1 MNTNILIGADPE
13 VFLRKG
19 SSLVSAHDM
28 MPGSKYE
35 PFFVDKGAI
44 QVDGVAAEFNIFPAE
59 NADEFVGNIRHVM
72 AQMLDIIHSNDEEVG
87 FAIQPTA
94 HFDPDYFFNLPGEVL
109 ALGCEPDYSAYTM
122 EPNPKPHTDRPFR
135 TGAGHIHIG
144 WTQGANPQ
152 GKGHFALCAEIVR
165 ALDET
170 LYEASLKW
178 DADEERRSL
187 YGAKGSFRPKSYGV
201 EYRPLSNMILSS
213 DEILKYVFNITKSVA
228 TSVLQEQAERVA
240 A

>member
-1 MNTNILIGADPE
+1 MTEILIGADPE

-19 SSLVSAHDM
+19 SGLISAHTL

-35 PFFVDKGAI
+35 PLFVENGAI
-44 QVDGVAAEFNIFPAE
+44 QVDGVAAEFNIFPARD
-59 NADEFVGNIRHVM
+59 ADEFVGNIRHVM
-72 AQMLDIIHSNDEEVG
+72 AQMLTIIQSNDPEVV

-94 HFDPDYFFNLPGEVL
+94 HFDPDYFFSLPGEVL

-144 WTQGANPQ
+144 WT
-152 GKGHFALCAEIVR
+152 KGMSPHDKEHFALCAETVR
-165 ALDET
+165 ALDDT
-170 LYEASLKW
+170 LYEASLQW
-178 DADEERRSL
+178 DPDEERRSL